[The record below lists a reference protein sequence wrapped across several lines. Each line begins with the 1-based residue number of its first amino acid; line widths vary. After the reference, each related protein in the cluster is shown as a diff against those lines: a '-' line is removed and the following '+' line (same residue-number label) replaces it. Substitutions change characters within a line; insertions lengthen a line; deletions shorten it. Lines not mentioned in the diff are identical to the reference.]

1 MALEAAQQCLE
12 AAAGLSRLGIG
23 LHCCNTRH
31 RAKMG
36 CPPRLPSAAC
46 LLPWSTGR
54 SRTRPPA
61 ARRTACCIASA
72 SCRELSQIGARYHGR
87 REVPGLV
94 PRYLQCGPPEE
105 VIVDGDWAILEIVGC
120 PSFRDHTPCP
130 KRQQHT
136 SDPFVLAAAA
146 AGCRMYNRR
155 CLSCP
160 PALSLIYL
168 VPTLVR
174 LERAESD
181 SWWAHAWHRYHLP
194 MTSRMIEAQVE
205 RLLILCTIA
214 LSSHLQEP
222 CYSTGGLFLCPNP

>member
-36 CPPRLPSAAC
+36 CPPRLSSAAC
-46 LLPWSTGR
+46 LLPWSTER

-72 SCRELSQIGARYHGR
+72 SCRELSQIGVRYHGR
-87 REVPGLV
+87 REVPRLV
-94 PRYLQCGPPEE
+94 PRYLQCGSPEE
-105 VIVDGDWAILEIVGC
+105 VIVDGDWPILEIVGC

-146 AGCRMYNRR
+146 GCRMYNRR
-155 CLSCP
+155 CLSSPLLFPRYTWYLPWYVFKGPSRTRGGRMHGTDIICP
-160 PALSLIYL
+160 RR
-168 VPTLVR
+168 VV
-174 LERAESD
+174 
-181 SWWAHAWHRYHLP
+181 
-194 MTSRMIEAQVE
+194 
-205 RLLILCTIA
+205 
-214 LSSHLQEP
+214 
-222 CYSTGGLFLCPNP
+222 

>member
-46 LLPWSTGR
+46 LLPWSTERRG
-54 SRTRPPA
+54 PDHQPLDGLPA
-61 ARRTACCIASA
+61 ASRRPVAGS
-72 SCRELSQIGARYHGR
+72 SQIGVRYHGR

-105 VIVDGDWAILEIVGC
+105 VIDDGDWPILEIVGC

-146 AGCRMYNRR
+146 GCRMYNRR
-155 CLSCP
+155 CLSSP
-160 PALSLIYL
+160 
-168 VPTLVR
+168 
-174 LERAESD
+174 
-181 SWWAHAWHRYHLP
+181 LP
-194 MTSRMIEAQVE
+194 F
-205 RLLILCTIA
+205 
-214 LSSHLQEP
+214 P
-222 CYSTGGLFLCPNP
+222 